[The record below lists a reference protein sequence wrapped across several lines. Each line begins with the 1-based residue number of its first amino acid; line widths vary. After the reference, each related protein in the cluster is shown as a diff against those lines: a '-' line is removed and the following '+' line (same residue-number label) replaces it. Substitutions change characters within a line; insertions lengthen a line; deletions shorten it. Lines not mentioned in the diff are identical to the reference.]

1 MSIRWLRNVVIDGQ
15 KSTVEVQLGD
25 RRIGDKCYTRIFAS
39 KPPGSSNEPPAGD
52 EVELWFENVSEERGD
67 IIAQG
72 VDILRRRLA
81 GKNVTYPNGKQYDW
95 Q

>member
-15 KSTVEVQLGD
+15 KSTIEVQLGD
-25 RRIGDKCYTRIFAS
+25 RRIGDKCYTRI
-39 KPPGSSNEPPAGD
+39 ND
-52 EVELWFENVSEERGD
+52 EVESWFDNYCGEDRAQ

-72 VDILRRRLA
+72 ASILKARLN
-81 GKNVTYPNGKQYDW
+81 GRNVTYPNGQQYDW